1 MNPNR
6 APNNHDPIL
15 LVEDDDAIALVVE
28 TAMAREG
35 YVLHR
40 AANLAE
46 RNRALGET
54 RYRLMITDVILPDGN
69 GLNELA
75 ALRSHHDIASV
86 IVLSA
91 QNTLNT
97 AIRAAEQGAFE
108 YLPKPFDLNE
118 LVRVVASALARPA
131 SASAAMPEPVE
142 PDAMP
147 LIGRATAM
155 QAVYRTIAKLASN
168 DLSVLVLGESGTG
181 KELVAQAIHE
191 TGRRAGGPFVAVN
204 MAAIPRDL
212 IEAELFGHE
221 KGAFTGAHARATG
234 RFEQAKG
241 GTLFL
246 DEIGDMPMEAQTR
259 LLRVLQSG
267 EFVPVGGA
275 RPIKADIRIV
285 AATNQDLPDLVRQN
299 RFREDLYYRLNVIPI
314 ALPPLRDRR
323 EDIPALVDHFI
334 RLSAAEGLAAKAFET
349 GALDALVC
357 HDWPGNVR
365 ELKNIVQRLLVLA
378 RDPRITARDV
388 SALLP
393 DGDVA
398 NVREQTNVIP
408 ISFSDAVWAR
418 GEASLLDTAYYGKL
432 YDHLLEEVERPLIT
446 LLLNHHHGNQLR
458 VAEHLGINRNTLR
471 KKMQHLG
478 LK

>member
-1 MNPNR
+1 MTSE
-6 APNNHDPIL
+6 PIL

-28 TAMAREG
+28 AAMAREG
-35 YVLHR
+35 YTLHR
-40 AANLAE
+40 AASIAE
-46 RNRALGET
+46 RNRALDEN

-69 GLNELA
+69 GLTELA
-75 ALRSHHDIASV
+75 DLRDHHSIGSV

-97 AIRAAEQGAFE
+97 AIRATEQGAFE

-118 LVRVVASALARPA
+118 LIRAVRGALVRQVIEVAPTQ
-131 SASAAMPEPVE
+131 EQGEV
-142 PDAMP
+142 DAMP
-147 LIGRATAM
+147 LIGRAASM

-191 TGRRAGGPFVAVN
+191 TGRRAQGPFVAVN

-246 DEIGDMPMEAQTR
+246 DEIGDMPIEAQTR

-275 RPIKADIRIV
+275 RPLKADIRII

-314 ALPPLRDRR
+314 ALPPLKDRR

-334 RLSAAEGLAAKAFET
+334 RLSATEGLAAKAFAPE
-349 GALDALVC
+349 AVQALVRY
-357 HDWPGNVR
+357 DWPGNVR
-365 ELKNIVQRLLVLA
+365 ELKNVVQRLLVLA
-378 RDPRITARDV
+378 RDTRITAQEADD
-388 SALLP
+388 LLLRP
-393 DGDVA
+393 GGQGGEDIAPETPLDF
-398 NVREQTNVIP
+398 Q
-408 ISFSDAVWAR
+408 DAVR
-418 GEASLLDTAYYGKL
+418 RRTQSNLLDPAYFGQL
-432 YDHLLEEVERPLIT
+432 YENLLEEMERPLIT
-446 LLLNHHHGNQLR
+446 LLLDHHHGNQLR

-471 KKMQHLG
+471 KKMQQLG
-478 LK
+478 LR